1 MQVITRVGANLDKK
15 NEIKEILSIFFSNVF
30 RMAECQSGRVGIVFK
45 NLGFRLTNI
54 QIEIAADIPFS
65 PFGD

>member
-45 NLGFRLTNI
+45 NLRL
-54 QIEIAADIPFS
+54 
-65 PFGD
+65 